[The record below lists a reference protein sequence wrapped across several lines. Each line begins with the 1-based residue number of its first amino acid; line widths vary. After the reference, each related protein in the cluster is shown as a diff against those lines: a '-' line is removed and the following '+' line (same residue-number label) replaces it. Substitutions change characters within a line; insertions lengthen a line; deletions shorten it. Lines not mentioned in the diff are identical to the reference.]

1 MMTLKKIK
9 LYILFAM
16 MITTLGCKKHLD
28 IYNPSDVTTDYYNT
42 KLGQEKLVVDLYQR
56 YRSVFNTSTLQF
68 LGTDMYMAVDES
80 PVSAQFNGYSPELSG
95 LSPEINNYWSVL
107 YKIVQQTNVLLNR
120 CTVETAG
127 SSYVPLVAQGRFL
140 RAMAYYYLVETFGPV
155 PLLLKENTKP
165 EDLITT
171 VTRESEE
178 KVYEFMISEL
188 NSIVDQLPE
197 VASQSGRLSNTA
209 VKHFLGKL
217 YLTRSY
223 RSYSKPEDLNN
234 AIKYFEKI
242 ITSTNYKLLSRY
254 ADVFNEDNQNN
265 AEVIWA
271 IQYGTD
277 KNYVGSGNPQQAQ
290 FGFNIVGLYP
300 GMFTLNQKDYSAMQ
314 RGIWTNP
321 VVFEWFRQPE
331 IDTRYGLTFKSE
343 FLINDVKH
351 PDYGKLGIYLPLWND
366 VSNNSK
372 GAKYFYPF
380 KDAGGNYNWYP
391 AMGSMNWKN
400 DIMPMGQKFKDTK
413 IVWGGAGSREDII
426 FRVAHTYLL
435 CAEAYLKAGRSD
447 KAMEKVNE
455 IIKRA
460 AGNDTNYEIMKIK
473 NASDLTLDRLL
484 EENGCETFGEHDRWF
499 DLKRT
504 NKLLERAKLNPLVSK
519 FNNISIMHLVRP
531 IPYNE
536 TIKVT
541 GLTQNP
547 GYKN

>member
-1 MMTLKKIK
+1 MITVKRIK
-9 LYILFAM
+9 LYILLAL
-16 MITTLGCKKHLD
+16 MITTSGCKKHLD
-28 IYNPSDVTTDYYNT
+28 IYNPSDITTEYYNT

-95 LSPEINNYWSVL
+95 LSPVIDNYWSVL
-107 YKIVQQTNVLLNR
+107 YKIVQETNILLNR
-120 CTVETAG
+120 TTVETAG
-127 SSYVPLVAQGRFL
+127 SSYISLVAQGRFL
-140 RAMAYYYLVETFGPV
+140 RAMAYYYLVETYGPV
-155 PLLLKENTKP
+155 PLLLKENTRP

-171 VTRESEE
+171 VTRESED
-178 KVYEFMISEL
+178 KVYDFMITEM
-188 NSIVDQLPE
+188 NSIVSQLPE
-197 VASQSGRLSNTA
+197 VANQSGRLSNTA

-223 RSYSKPEDLNN
+223 RSYSKADDLNN
-234 AIKYFEKI
+234 AIKNFESI
-242 ITSTNYKLLSRY
+242 ITSNNYRLLSRY

-331 IDTRYGLTFKSE
+331 IDTRYGVTFKSE
-343 FLINDVKH
+343 FIINDVKH
-351 PDYGKLGIYLPLWND
+351 PDYGKLGIYMPLWND
-366 VSNNSK
+366 NSNNTK
-372 GAKYFYPF
+372 GAKYYYPF
-380 KDAGGNYNWYP
+380 KDASGKYNWYP

-435 CAEAYLKAGRSD
+435 CAEAYLKAGMTD
-447 KAMEKVNE
+447 KALEKVNA

-460 AGNDTNYEIMKIK
+460 SGNDTNYQIMKIN

-484 EENGCETFGEHDRWF
+484 EESGCETFGEHDRWF

-504 NKLLERAKLNPLVSK
+504 NKLLERARLNPLVSK
-519 FNNISIMHLVRP
+519 FNNISIINLVRP

-541 GLTQNP
+541 GLAQNP